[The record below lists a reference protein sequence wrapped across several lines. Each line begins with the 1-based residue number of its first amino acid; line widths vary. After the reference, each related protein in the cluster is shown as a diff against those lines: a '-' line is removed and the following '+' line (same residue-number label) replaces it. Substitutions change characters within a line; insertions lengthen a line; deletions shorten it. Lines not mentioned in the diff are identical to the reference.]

1 MPLQDNVRAF
11 LQERRFGVL
20 ATINEDGSAQQT
32 VMWYDVDGDNILMN
46 TRARRVK
53 DGNLRRD

>member
-1 MPLQDNVRAF
+1 MALQDNVRAF

-32 VMWYDVDGDNILMN
+32 VMCTTLMA
-46 TRARRVK
+46 TTS
-53 DGNLRRD
+53 